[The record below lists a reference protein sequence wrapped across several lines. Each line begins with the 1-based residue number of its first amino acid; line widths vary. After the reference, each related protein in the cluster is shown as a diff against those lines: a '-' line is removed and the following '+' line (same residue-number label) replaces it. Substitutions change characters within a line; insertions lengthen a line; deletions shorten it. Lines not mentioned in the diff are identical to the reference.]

1 MAEYTTNYD
10 LVKPAQEDFYNVD
23 DQNRNMDKIDA
34 ALKAHDDSLAGKADL
49 GKDGKVKPEQLPDS
63 TFDPTQD
70 IKDAIDEHNISET
83 AHADIREDVAA
94 ALEASQNAQEAADAA
109 LEAVSGF
116 VYTIDVVPTQN
127 GSLTYNGE
135 EQTPSW
141 NSYNPDTLTLGGV
154 TTGTDAGTY
163 TATFTPKD
171 PYKWTDGTQTTKQVQ
186 WTINRATVATPTQSG
201 SLTYTGSAQSPS
213 WNGYDTSKLTIGGTT
228 SGTNAG
234 SYNATFTPTDNY
246 RWSDGTTGA
255 KTVAWTIGKAA
266 GSLSLS
272 KSTMDLGASKMTD
285 TFTVTR
291 AGDGAISAQSNN
303 PGVATV
309 NVNGTT
315 VTVTAVGKG
324 NATITVSVAEGT
336 NYTAPANKTCSVSV
350 TLPTATLNDNDWDT
364 ISEASAAGTAD
375 DYWAV
380 GDTKSIV
387 INGNVVGFGITNLT
401 VNVFILGFN
410 HNASRE
416 GSNRIHF
423 QIGKIGATPVALCD
437 NNYNNTGSSQGFRM
451 NTSNTNNGGWASS
464 YMRNTVLGNG
474 GTPSSPTANSL
485 MAALPSALRAVMKAV
500 TKYTDNTGGGSN
512 NQSNV
517 TSTQDYLFL
526 LAEFE
531 VFGTRNWAN
540 SYEQNY
546 QVQYAYYQAGN
557 SRIAYR
563 HTSTASAV
571 WWWLRSPYSDPHY
584 TFLIVYTGGAY
595 TAYGADL
602 SGGVRPGFC
611 DCEVKWS
618 NRNPAFGFQV
628 KDDLRK
634 RKGTSLGS
642 QSLKL
647 PFDALTR
654 TLLAWWG
661 IVPYPISCV
670 RAKQIRRHPTIYLYE
685 RRILYFYDKPRTA

>member
-49 GKDGKVKPEQLPDS
+49 GDDGKVKPEQLPDS

-70 IKDAIDEHNISET
+70 IEDAIEEHNTSET

-94 ALEASQNAQEAADAA
+94 ALKASQNAQDAADAA
-109 LEAVSGF
+109 LEAVNSIAF
-116 VYTIDVVPTQN
+116 TINVVPTQN
-127 GSLTYNGE
+127 GTLTYNG
-135 EQTPSW
+135 QAQSPSW
-141 NSYNPDTLTLGGV
+141 NSYDPNALTLGGV
-154 TTGTDAGTY
+154 TTGTNAGTY
-163 TATFTPKD
+163 TATFTPKEK
-171 PYKWTDGTQTTKQVQ
+171 YQWSDGSKTAREVT
-186 WTINRATVATPTQSG
+186 WTIGRASMPVPSQSG
-201 SLTYTGSAQSPS
+201 SLTYTGAAQSPT
-213 WNGYDTSKLTIGGTT
+213 WANYDSGKMTLGGTT

-234 SYNATFTPTDNY
+234 SYNATFTPTENY

-272 KSTMDLGASKMTD
+272 KSSLALTASKMAD

-291 AGDGAISAQSNN
+291 AGDGAITAQSNN
-303 PGVATV
+303 TGVATV

-336 NYTAPANKTCSVSV
+336 NYTAPANKTCSVAV

-423 QIGKIGATPVALCD
+423 QIGKIGTTPVALCD

-451 NTSNTNNGGWASS
+451 NTSNTNQGGWASS

-474 GTPSSPTANSL
+474 GTPSSPTANSF
-485 MAALPSALRAVMKAV
+485 MAALPAALRAVMKAV
-500 TKYTDNTGGGSN
+500 TKYTDNTGNGSN
-512 NQSNV
+512 VQGNV

-571 WWWLRSPYSDPHY
+571 WWWLRSPDYTNTY
-584 TFLIVYTGGAY
+584 TFPIVSTDGTYYNNHAY
-595 TAYGADL
+595 T
-602 SGGVRPGFC
+602 SGGVRPGFA
-611 DCEVKWS
+611 V
-618 NRNPAFGFQV
+618 
-628 KDDLRK
+628 
-634 RKGTSLGS
+634 
-642 QSLKL
+642 
-647 PFDALTR
+647 
-654 TLLAWWG
+654 
-661 IVPYPISCV
+661 
-670 RAKQIRRHPTIYLYE
+670 
-685 RRILYFYDKPRTA
+685 